1 MCELPESRDSA
12 SVISVCPVG
21 SMVPGACL
29 SGLLLIEHWLN
40 EICWSHVH
48 LQGLL
53 FHFQDLSIKPCI
65 TFLSIYWHSC
75 SSTGCMVDCWIS
87 GPSYTT
93 CLNSYTLLLGL
104 PWGSDSKESAC
115 STGDPGSPWVLKISC
130 RRKRQPT
137 PVFLPGEFHR
147 QGSLVGHSPRGHK
160 EGDMTEW
167 LTLSPSHP
175 CPSLQHSSKLQH
187 SSSHSNSGLCHVTCF
202 D

>member
-1 MCELPESRDSA
+1 M
-12 SVISVCPVG
+12 
-21 SMVPGACL
+21 
-29 SGLLLIEHWLN
+29 
-40 EICWSHVH
+40 H

-53 FHFQDLSIKPCI
+53 FHFQDFSIKPCI

-75 SSTGCMVDCWIS
+75 SPTGCMVGCCIS
-87 GPSYTT
+87 GPRYTT

-104 PWGSDSKESAC
+104 LWGSDSKESAC

-147 QGSLVGHSPRGHK
+147 QRSLVGHSPWGHN
-160 EGDMTEW
+160 EGDMTER

-175 CPSLQHSSKLQH
+175 CPSLQHPSKLQH